1 MIENR
6 QREMSPSLAI
16 RLHQQIAA
24 PDAIARQ
31 WAWDTVLQ
39 VEPRCEDQI
48 LVASA
53 GVRDLG
59 LTHRHLSPAPP
70 PPIEVMRNRLTARVR
85 HGGFES
91 DDLVL
96 DPSGFE
102 WGEDLAWR
110 YRLLTT
116 PSVWRAVYRL
126 PSTHDL
132 PYP

>member
-6 QREMSPSLAI
+6 QREMGPSLAI

-53 GVRDLG
+53 HVRDIG
-59 LTHRHLSPAPP
+59 LAHGHLPPGLP
-70 PPIEVMRNRLTARVR
+70 PPIKMMRNRPTARLR
-85 HGGFES
+85 QQGFES
-91 DDLVL
+91 NDFGA
-96 DPSGFE
+96 DPLWFGL
-102 WGEDLAWR
+102 GEDAAGR
-110 YRLLTT
+110 
-116 PSVWRAVYRL
+116 
-126 PSTHDL
+126 
-132 PYP
+132 